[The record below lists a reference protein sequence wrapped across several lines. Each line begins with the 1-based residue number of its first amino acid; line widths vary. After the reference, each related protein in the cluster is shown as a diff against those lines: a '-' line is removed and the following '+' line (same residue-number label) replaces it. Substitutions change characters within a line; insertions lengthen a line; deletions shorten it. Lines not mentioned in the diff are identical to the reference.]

1 MNRIH
6 IQISRHKR
14 ETLLA
19 LLPALAAGVYRYGT
33 EALIIVTIAMFSA
46 QSFEWLV
53 AFLTKQRL
61 EIRGGALITG
71 GLVGLILPP
80 SAPLWVPVF
89 GSIVGL
95 GLGKMA
101 FGGRFKNIFNP
112 AIVGI
117 VALVALFPSLFM
129 GYSLGLDAMSGPTPL
144 QRAALQ
150 ITPSLQERFIELG
163 TGAVGASIG
172 ESSGGALLLGG
183 FFLMIRR
190 AIDWRVPVVL
200 FATVGLLSFLYG
212 GDPLLQVSSGG
223 LFLCAFFMATDI
235 AISPHT
241 PLGRVI
247 HALWLGVVIVLIRE
261 FTKIPSEGVAYG
273 ILAMNGL
280 TPLINKVCRR

>member
-1 MNRIH
+1 MKKIH
-6 IQISRHKR
+6 LQISRHKR

-19 LLPALAAGVYRYGT
+19 LLPAVAAGVYRYGSD
-33 EALIIVTIAMFSA
+33 ALIIVTIAMVSA
-46 QSFEWLV
+46 QGLEWLL
-53 AFLTKQRL
+53 ALLAKKRL
-61 EIRGGALITG
+61 EVRGGALITG
-71 GLVGLILPP
+71 ALVGLILPP
-80 SAPLWVPVF
+80 TAPLWAPVV
-89 GSIVGL
+89 GPIVGL

-117 VALVALFPSLFM
+117 VALVALFPGLFM
-129 GYSLGLDAMSGPTPL
+129 GYGLGLDAVSGASPVRTAR
-144 QRAALQ
+144 Q
-150 ITPSLQERFIELG
+150 TSPSIQEQLIELG
-163 TGAVGASIG
+163 AETLGASIG
-172 ESSGGALLLGG
+172 ESNGGALLLGG
-183 FFLMIRR
+183 LFLVFRR
-190 AIDWRVPVVL
+190 AIDWRVPTVL

-235 AISPHT
+235 ATAPVT

-247 HALWLGVVIVLIRE
+247 HALWLGVVIVMIRE

-280 TPLINKVCRR
+280 TPLINRVCRR